1 MPPPICGAAQRTTYY
16 SPSLRKREDVARS
29 LGAKKILL
37 VFARSC
43 SYGGVRNA
51 QMAVIE
57 WYNKA
62 KRTCEGQL
70 TTVSWNV
77 DSGVIDAMISLCLS
91 AEQLNHCYFTMVK

>member
-1 MPPPICGAAQRTTYY
+1 MLSCLHGKTQQQTTTYY

-43 SYGGVRNA
+43 GCRGISYV
-51 QMAVIE
+51 QMVGIE
-57 WYNKA
+57 WYIKA

-70 TTVSWNV
+70 TTVSNV
-77 DSGVIDAMISLCLS
+77 DPGVIDAMVSLCLS
-91 AEQLNHCYFTMVK
+91 PEQVEHR